1 MSIIHEAL
9 KKAQDNL
16 KHLPPPMA
24 AAPQIPVAP
33 TIGAT
38 QPPRP
43 AMTITQPE
51 LPPLQ
56 PSVAKPAP
64 PAIPMKYLVFALIV
78 IAALFVLQ
86 QAAAMFAKLHTAK
99 TQALAAQSVPPP
111 APVAPLP
118 VQNIAPTTPVAT
130 DVTASAPE
138 QPESYERSYGSQL
151 VLNGVTV
158 TNGQKMA
165 LINNG
170 IYQIGDEIMGKTI
183 VNINLDGVELMDG
196 DQKIILKT
204 R

>member
-1 MSIIHEAL
+1 
-9 KKAQDNL
+9 
-16 KHLPPPMA
+16 
-24 AAPQIPVAP
+24 
-33 TIGAT
+33 
-38 QPPRP
+38 
-43 AMTITQPE
+43 MTMVQPE
-51 LPPLQ
+51 LQPLQ

-86 QAAAMFAKLHTAK
+86 QAAAMFAKLQTAK
-99 TQALAAQSVPPP
+99 TQVLAAQNVPPP
-111 APVAPLP
+111 APAASLP
-118 VQNIAPTTPVAT
+118 VQSIAPTAPVAT

-138 QPESYERSYGSQL
+138 AESYERSYGSQL

-158 TNGQKMA
+158 TNGQKLA

-170 IYQIGDEIMGKTI
+170 IYQIGEEIMGKTI

-196 DQKIILKT
+196 DQRIVLKT